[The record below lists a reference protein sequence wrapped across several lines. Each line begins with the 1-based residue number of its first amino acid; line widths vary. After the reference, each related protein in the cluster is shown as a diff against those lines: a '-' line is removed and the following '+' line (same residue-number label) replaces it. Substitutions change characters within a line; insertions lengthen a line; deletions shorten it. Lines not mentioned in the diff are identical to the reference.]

1 MLEFLDDVFC
11 LAVCKGDVVW
21 ICGEVSSTS
30 DYFPVVW
37 MGVKVADLREMLDED
52 VSLLFI

>member
-1 MLEFLDDVFC
+1 MFC
-11 LAVCKGDVVW
+11 LAACKGVVVW
-21 ICGEVSSTS
+21 ICVEVSSAS
-30 DYFPVVW
+30 DHLSVIW